1 MANRVLIQIAL
12 EMWGAVFCVIF
23 LIFIWLNPSRKSR
36 NEHLLTSL
44 IFHLALLL
52 ICDCAAWFTRGM
64 KGTAASVV
72 VRLSNYLVFVLNYA
86 LGLIVLRHVE
96 QMLAQNGKK
105 IQKWLKETVVL
116 TCLLGVALVT
126 VSQFTGLLYTI
137 GADNVYVRA
146 PGYWMICAVA
156 AVMLML
162 LFLCVIT
169 NYKNLP
175 QSQALSYL
183 AFFLLTAA
191 ASGIQFLIYGI
202 SLVNI
207 SMTAGI
213 VFHFIAYEKDR
224 LAFAA
229 KQENAVISGKLELAR
244 NEAQLARNKA
254 QIAENEAELARNK
267 AQIAENKAELARNKA
282 QIAENEARIVQQ
294 QTQIVLSQIQPH
306 FLYNA
311 LSAISVLCRRDP
323 ETAKNAV
330 DNLADYLRANLDS
343 LRFEKLI
350 SFKKELE
357 HVNAYLFIE
366 KLRFGE
372 DLQIA
377 CDIPCEDFMIPSL
390 TLQPL
395 VENAIRHG
403 ICGKEDGGTI
413 TICTQKTDTEYLVIV
428 MDDGVGFDPDKVK
441 KDGRSHVGLE
451 NVRERLQLIGGGS
464 LTISSVPGVGTKAV
478 IHIPRK
484 EGSGSRKEEAV

>member
-12 EMWGAVFCVIF
+12 EMWGAVFCAVF
-23 LIFIWLNPSRKSR
+23 LIFIWLNPGRKTR
-36 NEHLLTSL
+36 NERLLGEL
-44 IFHLALLL
+44 IFHIALLL
-52 ICDCAAWFTRGM
+52 ICDCVAWFTRG
-64 KGTAASVV
+64 KEGEIAAVA

-86 LGLIVLRHVE
+86 LGLIVLKHVE
-96 QMLAQNGKK
+96 LMLTQSGKK
-105 IQKWLKETVVL
+105 LHKWLKEAVVL

-137 GADNVYVRA
+137 GTDNVYVRA
-146 PGYWMICAVA
+146 PGYWIICVVA
-156 AVMLML
+156 AVMLVL
-162 LFLCVIT
+162 LFFCVIA
-169 NYKNLP
+169 NYRSLP

-183 AFFLLTAA
+183 AFFVLTAA
-191 ASGIQFLIYGI
+191 ASGIQFLFYGI

-224 LAFAA
+224 LAVAA
-229 KQENAVISGKLELAR
+229 RQENDVIFGKLELAR
-244 NEAQLARNKA
+244 KEAQIARNKA
-254 QIAENEAELARNK
+254 QIAENEAQLAQK
-267 AQIAENKAELARNKA
+267 
-282 QIAENEARIVQQ
+282 EARIAQQ

-311 LSAISVLCRRDP
+311 LAAISVLCRRDP
-323 ETAKNAV
+323 DTAKNAV

-343 LRFEKLI
+343 LRFEKMI

-403 ICGKEDGGTI
+403 ICGKEDGGTV

-428 MDDGVGFDPDKVK
+428 MDDGVGFEPEKVK
-441 KDGRSHVGLE
+441 NDGRSHIGLK
-451 NVRERLQLIGGGS
+451 NVRERLQLLSSGILS
-464 LTISSVPGVGTKAV
+464 ISSVPDVGTKVV

-484 EGSGSRKEEAV
+484 ENGGNRKKEAV